1 MEAWDII
8 SARFKHWPR
17 GKFAACECE
26 NEETVM
32 LCPQVAE
39 ECQK

>member
-1 MEAWDII
+1 MEAWDI
-8 SARFKHWPR
+8 SARFKHWPH
-17 GKFAACECE
+17 GEFAAWEHE

-39 ECQK
+39 ECQE